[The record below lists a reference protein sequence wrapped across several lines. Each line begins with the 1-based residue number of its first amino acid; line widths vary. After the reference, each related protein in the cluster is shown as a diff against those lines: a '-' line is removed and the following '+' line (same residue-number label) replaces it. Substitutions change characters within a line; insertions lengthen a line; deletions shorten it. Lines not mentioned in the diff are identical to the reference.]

1 MKLEDKLPWFPMYAR
16 DILYETRS
24 YDITTFGIFM
34 KLAMETW
41 VRKCKWFDDGDNIAG
56 VLKITPKQWQ
66 KAKMKLQGKYLVG
79 NKWVIETLLK
89 DMTKA
94 VMISRNNKRAA
105 NIRHGNIQT

>member
-16 DILYETRS
+16 DMLYETRS

-41 VRKCKWFDDGDNIAG
+41 VRKCKWFDDGDDIAG

-66 KAKMKLQGKYLVG
+66 RARKMLKFSYLV
-79 NKWVIETLLK
+79 K
-89 DMTKA
+89 DEWIFRSLQADKEHA
-94 VMISRNNKRAA
+94 IKKSNSARRSA
-105 NIRHGNIQT
+105 NARWGKKP

>member
-41 VRKCKWFDDGDNIAG
+41 VRKCKWFDDGDDIAG

-66 KAKMKLQGKYLVG
+66 RARKMLKFSYLV
-79 NKWVIETLLK
+79 K
-89 DMTKA
+89 DEWIFRSLQADKEHA
-94 VMISRNNKRAA
+94 INRSNSSRKAA
-105 NIRHGNIQT
+105 NARWGNQP